1 MCDTDICVRESLKYK
16 GFECDST
23 NDPLSNCTFKSVC
36 YGHDCGNYGHCQIKA
51 NGLSYAKFCRQIIVN
66 FIHSKSKIVF
76 IDPSFS

>member
-1 MCDTDICVRESLKYK
+1 MRDLSMCDTDICVRESLKYK

-51 NGLSYAKFCRQIIVN
+51 NGLSYAKFCR
-66 FIHSKSKIVF
+66 
-76 IDPSFS
+76 